1 MRKPSDLSFEQY
13 WDYWKQRAILRNMPN
28 ICESNIRYLQDRED
42 TSVQDKLV
50 IEKDRASHMVEI
62 HSDDSDY
69 ELTLLEKGA
78 FVPGVSTG
86 RIFSRY

>member
-1 MRKPSDLSFEQY
+1 MCKPSDLSFEQY

-69 ELTLLEKGA
+69 EADATRKRGIR
-78 FVPGVSTG
+78 PW
-86 RIFSRY
+86 R